1 MSASTKLFIG
11 LGFVAAF
18 ILGMIAQPLGRLG
31 LSELYQSEYADL
43 AFKCDHA
50 MREHFIARS
59 KAVTAPSKEAA
70 VLLSQ
75 AEVALID
82 CHDYDR
88 MRKSLLRLGLTETDL
103 SAMSL
108 IAIEAKGKD
117 IREIVRTHE
126 IRY

>member
-1 MSASTKLFIG
+1 MSASTKLFVG
-11 LGFVAAF
+11 FGFVAAF
-18 ILGMIAQPLGRLG
+18 MLGMIAQPLGRLG
-31 LSELYQSEYADL
+31 LSELYQAEYADL

>member
-1 MSASTKLFIG
+1 MT
-11 LGFVAAF
+11 
-18 ILGMIAQPLGRLG
+18 AQPLVRFGV
-31 LSELYQSEYADL
+31 SELYQAEYADL

-70 VLLSQ
+70 VLLSE

-88 MRKSLLRLGLTETDL
+88 LRKSLLRVGMTEVDL

-117 IREIVRTHE
+117 IREIVRIHE